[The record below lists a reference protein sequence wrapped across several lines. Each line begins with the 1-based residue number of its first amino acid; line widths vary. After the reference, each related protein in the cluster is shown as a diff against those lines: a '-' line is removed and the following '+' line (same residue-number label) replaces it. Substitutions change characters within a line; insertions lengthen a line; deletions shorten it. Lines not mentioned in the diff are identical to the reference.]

1 MGWGGGKRQ
10 GDGLGGGK
18 RQGDGLVKREKVGR
32 PPFCAREKVRY
43 RKQAMQY
50 RGGESYVKHA

>member
-1 MGWGGGKRQ
+1 MGGGGGQ
-10 GDGLGGGK
+10 GE
-18 RQGDGLVKREKVGR
+18 GLVKREKGGR

-50 RGGESYVKHA
+50 RGGESCVKHA

>member
-1 MGWGGGKRQ
+1 MGGRQ
-10 GDGLGGGK
+10 GDGLGGGGGE
-18 RQGDGLVKREKVGR
+18 RQGDGLVKREKGGR

-50 RGGESYVKHA
+50 RGGESCVKHA